1 MQHLYAQRTVI
12 PFLVINL
19 CIVILPTGPGEPV
32 LLSCPDLSGGTFTAP
47 QGSLGDSQW
56 QSGGQ
61 QLEACSL
68 LLGFGIL
75 AQLCT
80 SSTTACPVCASGLL
94 GFGNTLPSSLSL
106 QPPSPSRCCFLH
118 SRPLLAKPGG
128 VRPLGPPGVLTV
140 RSASESCGSAH
151 VCDPESI
158 CACSNDDGSS
168 SDTAASLL
176 CAGMVTS
183 FFTHKIS
190 QPSAQLCKVSVII
203 SPILLV
209 RNKTHSIK

>member
-12 PFLVINL
+12 PFRVINL
-19 CIVILPTGPGEPV
+19 CIVTLPTGPGEPV
-32 LLSCPDLSGGTFTAP
+32 SSPALISQVTPSWLPKVLCGIPSGVP
-47 QGSLGDSQW
+47 
-56 QSGGQ
+56 GGQ
-61 QLEACSL
+61 QSEAWSL

-75 AQLCT
+75 ARLCT

-94 GFGNTLPSSLSL
+94 GFGNTVPSSLSL

-118 SRPLLAKPGG
+118 ARPLLAKPGG
-128 VRPLGPPGVLTV
+128 VRPLGPPGDLTV
-140 RSASESCGSAH
+140 RTASESCGSAH

-158 CACSNDDGSS
+158 CACSNDDAA
-168 SDTAASLL
+168 TATPLACLL

-190 QPSAQLCKVSVII
+190 NPQHNSV
-203 SPILLV
+203 
-209 RNKTHSIK
+209 N